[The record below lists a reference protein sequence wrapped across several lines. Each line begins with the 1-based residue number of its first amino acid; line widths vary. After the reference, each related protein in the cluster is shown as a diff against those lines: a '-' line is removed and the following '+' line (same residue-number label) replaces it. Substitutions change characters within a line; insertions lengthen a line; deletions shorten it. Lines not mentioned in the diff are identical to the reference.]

1 MATSLA
7 PENVIIGTANGPGIF
22 IAPEGS
28 AAPTDA
34 TTALDAAYT
43 TLGYLSEDGVTF
55 AVSTDSESIT
65 PWQSRSPVR
74 TIITGRELTVD
85 FTMLEFNAQNA
96 ALYFS
101 QPVPVE
107 TDGSFDLDVRSDS
120 SSVTHTVVVDV
131 KDGDVTMR
139 YYFPRATLSEAGD
152 MEITQSGAIGLPVTL
167 SALDNS
173 GVLLKVFKS
182 VPAPGAMAS
191 RQGPVSSG
199 TTTSTK

>member
-7 PENVIIGTANGPGIF
+7 PENVIIGTASGPGIY

-28 AAPTDA
+28 AAPTDT

-101 QPVPVE
+101 QPVPTE
-107 TDGSFDLDVRSDS
+107 TGGSFDLEVRSDS
-120 SSVTHTVVVDV
+120 SSVTHSVVVDV

-167 SALDNS
+167 SALDDS
-173 GVLLKVFKS
+173 GVLLKVFKN
-182 VPAPGAMAS
+182 VAAPGGLAS
-191 RQGPVSSG
+191 RQGTTNSG
-199 TTTSTK
+199 TTTVKP

>member
-1 MATSLA
+1 MATALT
-7 PENVIIGTANGPGIF
+7 PGNVIIGTANGPGIF

-101 QPVPVE
+101 QPVPTE
-107 TDGSFDLDVRSDS
+107 TNGSFDLEVRSDS

-167 SALDNS
+167 SALDDA
-173 GVLLKVFKS
+173 GVLLKVFKNQAA
-182 VPAPGAMAS
+182 PAGRAAPAG
-191 RQGPVSSG
+191 
-199 TTTSTK
+199 TSTVKP